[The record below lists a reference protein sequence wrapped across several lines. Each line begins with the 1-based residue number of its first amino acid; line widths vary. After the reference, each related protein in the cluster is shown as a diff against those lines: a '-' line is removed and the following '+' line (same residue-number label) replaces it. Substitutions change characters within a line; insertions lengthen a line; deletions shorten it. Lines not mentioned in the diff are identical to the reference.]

1 MKTAFH
7 RLPAGHARL
16 CSEPPTHASRKPRVW
31 GRDPCFLRGPKDI
44 PKPRPSPGVCTTAS
58 HGLPEAQPSATIIYS
73 INPQFDPP
81 DSELSHTLA
90 DAKTPGLQVRTGRT
104 CSREAGAQHPGVGGC
119 AGDGVLL
126 RTRKA
131 PPLQHGPSP
140 SAGGH
145 ITVPFCRKKRQESS
159 VGRQQLPQSTLP
171 ERWSCSREL
180 REAAGPGL
188 CFLVGRR
195 VPTGNTEGLEHCGAC
210 PASVPAFTPQ
220 TRTCTHVCT
229 RTHMHVHPQHL
240 NEVPSAGVSTPRG
253 PGGLEKQGKT

>member
-31 GRDPCFLRGPKDI
+31 GRDPGFLRGPKDI

-73 INPQFDPP
+73 INPQFGPP

-131 PPLQHGPSP
+131 PPLAARPIPKCRRPHNSPVLQEEKAGIFRRKAAAPPIHTPREMELLTGTQRSRRTRPLFPRGTTGTNRKHRRPGTLWCVPS
-140 SAGGH
+140 
-145 ITVPFCRKKRQESS
+145 ICSS
-159 VGRQQLPQSTLP
+159 LHSP
-171 ERWSCSREL
+171 
-180 REAAGPGL
+180 
-188 CFLVGRR
+188 
-195 VPTGNTEGLEHCGAC
+195 N
-210 PASVPAFTPQ
+210 
-220 TRTCTHVCT
+220 THVHT
-229 RTHMHVHPQHL
+229 RVHTHTHARAPAASERSSQCG
-240 NEVPSAGVSTPRG
+240 SFDTSRSRRS
-253 PGGLEKQGKT
+253 